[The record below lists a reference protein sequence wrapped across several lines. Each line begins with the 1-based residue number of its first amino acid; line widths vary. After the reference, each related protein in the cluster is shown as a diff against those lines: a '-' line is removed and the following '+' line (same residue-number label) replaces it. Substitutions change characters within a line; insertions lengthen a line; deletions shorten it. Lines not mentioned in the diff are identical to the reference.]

1 MTGGRQRKGRES
13 CTRLAV
19 RGVGWVA
26 GTSVGGAEASPGG
39 HWVDGRH
46 CMRDRQPVVVV
57 GVVGRVQGAVVEETR
72 MGLG

>member
-1 MTGGRQRKGRES
+1 
-13 CTRLAV
+13 
-19 RGVGWVA
+19 VA
-26 GTSVGGAEASPGG
+26 GTSVAGAEASPGG
-39 HWVDGRH
+39 HWEDGRH